1 MHGLIFTELKKYVEA
16 KYNGDT
22 WQTLLEQ
29 AGLNHQLYLAS
40 AVYPDGDALA
50 LIGTAS
56 QVTGI
61 SAALLLEDFGQFI
74 LPNLIQ
80 QYRFLV
86 KPSWGLLDFLENT
99 EETIHKIM
107 RFHKGVAPPRLRT
120 HRLGEN
126 KLIITYDSARKM
138 CPLLKGMVKGSA
150 RAYEQEITIMES
162 RCMLQGDPECNVTV
176 QVETAGVHPSS
187 NAFQRAVAPNR

>member
-1 MHGLIFTELKKYVEA
+1 
-16 KYNGDT
+16 
-22 WQTLLEQ
+22 
-29 AGLNHQLYLAS
+29 HQLYLAS
-40 AVYPDGDALA
+40 AVYPDNDALA
-50 LIGTAS
+50 LIGAAS

-61 SAALLLEDFGQFI
+61 PAALLLEDFGQFI

-120 HRLGEN
+120 HRLGES
-126 KLIITYDSARKM
+126 KLIISYDSARKM
-138 CPLLKGMVKGSA
+138 CPLLKGMIKGSA
-150 RAYEQEITIMES
+150 RFYSQEIMIVES
-162 RCMLQGDPECNVTV
+162 RCMLKGDPECNVTV
-176 QVETAGVHPSS
+176 QVETAGVQPST
-187 NAFQRAVAPNR
+187 NAFQKAVAPNR